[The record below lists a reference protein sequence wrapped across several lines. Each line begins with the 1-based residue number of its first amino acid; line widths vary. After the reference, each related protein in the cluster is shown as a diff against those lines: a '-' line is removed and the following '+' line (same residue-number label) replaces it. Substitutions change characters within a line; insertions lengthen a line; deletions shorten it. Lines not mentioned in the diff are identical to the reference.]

1 MLTKKTNWIMEFAVV
16 KKMMKKF
23 IDMYDTRCAK
33 YVNIKKTWK
42 ILHNNKLFTLKN
54 QKSRFF
60 YEILIDKKCVR
71 NYMENVWEREFNLEN
86 YNWEEIYKRN
96 VWNLSDKK
104 LSEFKYKILNNIL
117 SNRSMISKWNK
128 NINNKCPIC
137 GINQT
142 MKHLLFDCHRI
153 QTVWNLI
160 SSILKVTIRY
170 KHIVIGNREEVNFI
184 KARNLLIFYISYS
197 IYKFWVQS
205 ENNIVNFIEANIIE
219 FIKRDIFSRTIYV
232 KDKMFI
238 QLCDKLITKM

>member
-1 MLTKKTNWIMEFAVV
+1 ME
-16 KKMMKKF
+16 
-23 IDMYDTRCAK
+23 
-33 YVNIKKTWK
+33 
-42 ILHNNKLFTLKN
+42 H
-54 QKSRFF
+54 
-60 YEILIDKKCVR
+60 
-71 NYMENVWEREFNLEN
+71 VWEREFNLEN

-160 SSILKVTIRY
+160 SSILQVTIRY
-170 KHIVIGNREEVNFI
+170 KHIVIGNREEVNLI

-205 ENNIVNFIEANIIE
+205 ENNMVNFIEANIIE
-219 FIKRDIFSRTIYV
+219 FIKKDVFSRTIYV

-238 QLCDKLITKM
+238 QLCDKLITRM